1 LAHAVHAIERCVS
14 RREHNV
20 TPRVEPW
27 PLRDPLAAGARCG
40 AMIVGDRMPAMAV
53 FRSAV
58 LDARRDV
65 PRRLVVA
72 LAGFCLLTMSAHAQI
87 AGAAPTPADA
97 AAQAPAGGSAQTS
110 KDAAAPTAE
119 TAAPSAQNGADD
131 AASAATASTLDQ
143 TPQDPKEIVASQQ
156 RLVAKAEEQF
166 GKRSRQAAEA
176 YLDLAEAQRRAAD
189 RAAAE
194 KSYLAAIEIYHS
206 LEGPFTPLAIE
217 PLTALG
223 DNYRENSDYVRAVTA
238 YNEAR
243 TINRRVYG
251 LLNEDQLPLID
262 RITDVMLE
270 MNKPAEAEEAQLD
283 ALRIV
288 ERSHPPESD
297 EALAALYKYAGW
309 LREQGRFQEERDQY
323 MRALR
328 TVHDRY
334 PKDDPHQV
342 PALLGIGNSFRVQR
356 IPEPQGAGAL
366 HDALQILTMH
376 GSTDKLALAE
386 TLRDIGD
393 WEVAFT
399 KVDYDGAEYKRSWQ
413 YLGDVPDGEKYRKQ
427 WYSGPNY
434 VLREPVSL
442 TGLSQDPNAPA
453 GHVIVKFDLDKTGHA
468 SNIKIVESEP
478 AGFKDEAV
486 VRHIRRS
493 RFRPQITDGVPVAR
507 ESLALQFNY
516 RYSRNATSTDKE
528 KGKPAKE

>member
-1 LAHAVHAIERCVS
+1 MPNFERWPRHDRLA
-14 RREHNV
+14 
-20 TPRVEPW
+20 
-27 PLRDPLAAGARCG
+27 PLRAARCG
-40 AMIVGDRMPAMAV
+40 TMIVGDRMATMAV
-53 FRSAV
+53 FHSAI

-65 PRRLVVA
+65 PPRLMVA
-72 LAGFCLLTMSAHAQI
+72 LAGFCLLTMSAHAQT
-87 AGAAPTPADA
+87 AGAAPTPADTV
-97 AAQAPAGGSAQTS
+97 AQAPAANSAQTPGDGARPAPAQNAS
-110 KDAAAPTAE
+110 PSAANDADAANP
-119 TAAPSAQNGADD
+119 
-131 AASAATASTLDQ
+131 ATSTLDE
-143 TPQDPKEIVASQQ
+143 TPHDPKEIVESQQ
-156 RLVAKAEEQF
+156 KLVARAEEQF

-176 YLDLAEAQRRAAD
+176 YVDLAEAQRRAGD
-189 RAAAE
+189 HAAAE
-194 KSYLAAIEIYHS
+194 KSYLAAIEVYHS
-206 LEGPFTPLAIE
+206 IEGPFTPLVIE

-223 DNYRENSDYVRAVTA
+223 DNYRENNDYVRAVTA

-243 TINRRVYG
+243 DVNRRIYG
-251 LLNEDQLPLID
+251 LLNEDQIPLID
-262 RITDVMLE
+262 RLSDVMLE
-270 MNKPAEAEEAQLD
+270 LNKPADAEEQQLD

-328 TVHDRY
+328 TVHDHY
-334 PKDDPHQV
+334 GKDDPHEV

-356 IPEPQGAGAL
+356 IPEPQGAGSL

-399 KVDYDGAEYKRSWQ
+399 KVEYDGIEYRRSWQ

-442 TGLSQDPNAPA
+442 AGLSQEPSAPA

-468 SNIKIVESEP
+468 SNVTIVESDP
-478 AGFKDEAV
+478 PGFKDEAV
-486 VRHIRRS
+486 IRHIRRS
-493 RFRPQITDGVPVAR
+493 RFRPQMADGVPVAR
-507 ESLALQFNY
+507 DSLALQFNY
-516 RYSRNATSTDKE
+516 RYARNAPSDKE
-528 KGKPAKE
+528 KGKTAKE

>member
-1 LAHAVHAIERCVS
+1 MA
-14 RREHNV
+14 
-20 TPRVEPW
+20 
-27 PLRDPLAAGARCG
+27 
-40 AMIVGDRMPAMAV
+40 AMAV
-53 FRSAV
+53 FYSAN
-58 LDARRDV
+58 LDARREL
-65 PRRLVVA
+65 PQRLVVA
-72 LAGFCLLTMSAHAQI
+72 FAGFCLITMSAHAQI

-97 AAQAPAGGSAQTS
+97 VAQAPAGSAEQTPS
-110 KDAAAPTAE
+110 AAQPTPAQNS
-119 TAAPSAQNGADD
+119 APSATTEADGNPPTGP
-131 AASAATASTLDQ
+131 ALDK
-143 TPQDPKEIVASQQ
+143 TPNDPTEVVESQQ
-156 RLVAKAEEQF
+156 RLVTRAEEQF

-189 RAAAE
+189 HAAAE
-194 KSYLAAIEIYHS
+194 KSYLAAIDIYHS

-223 DNYRENSDYVRAVTA
+223 DNYRDNNDYMRAVTA
-238 YNEAR
+238 YTEAR

-251 LLNEDQLPLID
+251 LLNEDQIPLID

-270 MNKPAEAEEAQLD
+270 LNKPAEAEEAQLD

-309 LREQGRFQEERDQY
+309 LRDQGRFQEERDQY

-328 TVHDRY
+328 TVHDKY
-334 PKDDPHQV
+334 GKDDTREV

-356 IPEPQGAGAL
+356 IPEPQGAGSL
-366 HDALQILTMH
+366 HDALQILTAH
-376 GSTDKLALAE
+376 GSSDKLLLAE

-399 KVDYDGAEYKRSWQ
+399 KVDYDGAEYRRSWQ
-413 YLGDVPDGEKYRKQ
+413 ILGDVPDGEKYRKE

-442 TGLSQDPNAPA
+442 AGLSQDPNAPS

-468 SNIKIVESEP
+468 GSITIVESDP
-478 AGFKDEAV
+478 PGFKDEAV
-486 VRHIRRS
+486 IRHIRRS
-493 RFRPQITDGVPVAR
+493 RFRPQMSDGVPVAR
-507 ESLALQFNY
+507 DSLALQFNY
-516 RYSRNATSTDKE
+516 RYARNALSGEKE
-528 KGKPAKE
+528 KGKAAKD